1 MSDVLSQ
8 NEIDELLSAL
18 SSGEVDVKD
27 IEDEKKEKKVRK
39 YDFSR
44 PDKFAKDQ
52 LRTLEI
58 IHENFSRLLNNF
70 LSGYLRS
77 YIEVDVLSVQS
88 LIYNEFSNS
97 IANPAILGIVNFEP
111 LDGQIIIDVSSDI
124 AFTMIE
130 RVLGGVGSGG
140 LSENRPLTEIEMT
153 LLRNILV
160 KFINL
165 LKEPWGNII
174 EISPKLEGIETNSQ
188 FAQIVSPS
196 ESIALV
202 TFNLRIGETEGMIN
216 ICIPHYVIEPILPN
230 LSSRLWFSNSVKKAV
245 TPEEKD
251 ALEHGITTM
260 GVDLKAVVGSTSV
273 TVKEFLSLRVGDV
286 VVLDKSVEE
295 DFEIFV
301 EDELKFTG
309 RPGAANKKIAIKIT
323 KSLEKGDDLDA

>member
-8 NEIDELLSAL
+8 NEIDDLLSAL

-27 IEDEKKEKKVRK
+27 IEDEKKDKKVRK
-39 YDFSR
+39 YDFTR

-97 IANPAILGIVNFEP
+97 IANPAILGIVDFEP

-130 RVLGGVGSGG
+130 RVLGGAGGG
-140 LSENRPLTEIEMT
+140 LTETRPLTEIEMT

-196 ESIALV
+196 ESIALI

-245 TPEEKD
+245 TPEEKH
-251 ALEHGITTM
+251 ALEHGITQL
-260 GVDLKAVVGSTSV
+260 GVDLTTMVGGTSISV
-273 TVKEFLSLRVGDV
+273 IEFLNLRIGDV
-286 VVLDKSVEE
+286 LVLDKPVEE
-295 DFEIFV
+295 DFDIYV
-301 EDELKFTG
+301 EKELKFKG
-309 RPGAANKKIAIKIT
+309 RPGASNKKIAIKIT
-323 KSLEKGDDLDA
+323 KSLEEGDDLDA